1 MIKRIF
7 LITLILLVSSSLIFA
22 NGQSEEKSSGEG
34 VVTIKVATVSVPND
48 AHTNALFKFEEVLE
62 ELTEG
67 KVQVEVFHSAS
78 LFSSEEEFSS
88 LLQGYLDMAYISA
101 NTLADYI
108 PSFSMLTSGYIF
120 KDYDHMRAIY
130 DGEIG
135 ANILKT
141 VQDELGIVPI
151 DVFYLGARQI
161 NLRDIGKIVKTPADL
176 EGVKLRMPNSAA
188 WLFLGK
194 ALGASATPLSFSELY
209 LALKTGTVDGQDNPL
224 PTVKNAKFYEVT
236 KSISL
241 TNHVID
247 TVWPTISEKKW
258 KELTPYHDQVI
269 AAITEAKKLCDSQ
282 NLEAEKVLVAFFRS
296 EGLTVVEADKEAFS
310 SHVQNVYLS
319 DEKMTS
325 TWNMDLFKEIQEL
338 GKK

>member
-1 MIKRIF
+1 MTKR
-7 LITLILLVSSSLIFA
+7 LISILMFFVALSGMAFA
-22 NGQSEEKSSGEG
+22 NGQSEGTGSEDK
-34 VVTIKVATVSVPND
+34 VVTIKVNTISVPND
-48 AHTNALFKFEEVLE
+48 AHTNALYKFEEVLE

-78 LFSSEEEFSS
+78 LFSSEEEFAS
-88 LLQGYLDMAYISA
+88 LLQGNLDMAYVSA

-120 KDYDHMRAIY
+120 KDYDHMRKVY

-135 ANILKT
+135 DKILSS

-161 NLRDIGKIVKTPADL
+161 NLRDIGRVVKTPADL
-176 EGVKLRMPNSAA
+176 KGVKLRMPNSAA

-194 ALGASATPLSFSELY
+194 AMGASATPLSFSELY

-258 KELTPYHDQVI
+258 KELTPYHDEVI
-269 AAITEAKKLCDSQ
+269 SAIEEAKQLCDSQ
-282 NLEAEKVLVAFFRS
+282 NIEAEKSLVEFFRS

-310 SHVQNVYLS
+310 SHVQGVYLN
-319 DEKMTS
+319 DKKMTS
-325 TWNMDLFKEIQEL
+325 TWDLDLYEQIQNI
-338 GKK
+338 GK

>member
-1 MIKRIF
+1 MF
-7 LITLILLVSSSLIFA
+7 FVALSGMAFA
-22 NGQSEEKSSGEG
+22 NGQSEGTGSEDK
-34 VVTIKVATVSVPND
+34 VVTIKVNTISVPND
-48 AHTNALFKFEEVLE
+48 AHTNALYKFEEVLE

-78 LFSSEEEFSS
+78 LFSSEEEFAS
-88 LLQGYLDMAYISA
+88 LLQGNLDMAYVSA

-120 KDYDHMRAIY
+120 KDYDHMRKVY

-135 ANILKT
+135 DKILSS

-161 NLRDIGKIVKTPADL
+161 NLRDIGRVVKTPADL
-176 EGVKLRMPNSAA
+176 KGVKLRMPNSAA

-194 ALGASATPLSFSELY
+194 AMGASATPLSFSELY

-258 KELTPYHDQVI
+258 KELTPYHDEVI
-269 AAITEAKKLCDSQ
+269 SAIEEAKQLCDSQ
-282 NLEAEKVLVAFFRS
+282 NIEAEKSLVEFFRS

-310 SHVQNVYLS
+310 SHVQGVYLN
-319 DEKMTS
+319 DKKMTS
-325 TWNMDLFKEIQEL
+325 TWDLDLYEQIQNI
-338 GKK
+338 GK